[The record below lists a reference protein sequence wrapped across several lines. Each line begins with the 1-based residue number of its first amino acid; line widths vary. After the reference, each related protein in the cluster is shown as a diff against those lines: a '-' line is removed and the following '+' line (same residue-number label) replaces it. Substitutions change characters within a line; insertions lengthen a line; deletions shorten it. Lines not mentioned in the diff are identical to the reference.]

1 LPGRNY
7 KDGTDIEESVR
18 FGNVETFREG
28 IYFDDVLSTSMSE
41 LAGRLEENARSGLTL
56 KEALIKS
63 IKETTKG
70 VQRMSLCKGKKSR
83 DDAGISKDSILGK
96 RRQERRVSFAKVP
109 EAIFDERST
118 IILGQLESE
127 SEEKYQSSSGKMSY
141 EFLESSGS
149 PSDTILD
156 ED

>member
-7 KDGTDIEESVR
+7 KDGTDIEESAR

-28 IYFDDVLSTSMSE
+28 LYFDDVLSTPMSE

-70 VQRMSLCKGKKSR
+70 VQRMSLRKGKKSR
-83 DDAGISKDSILGK
+83 DDAGISKDNILDK
-96 RRQERRVSFAKVP
+96 RRQEKRVSFAKGSDT
-109 EAIFDERST
+109 IFDESST
-118 IILGQLESE
+118 IMDQLESE
-127 SEEKYQSSSGKMSY
+127 SEEKYKSNSGFALRHY
-141 EFLESSGS
+141 F
-149 PSDTILD
+149 
-156 ED
+156 